1 MISIKLPES
10 KRPVEGVLCKGLC
23 QIYPSKLQILFAKE
37 IQLAKVEN
45 YTKKKLA
52 SIRRKGLYRRLK
64 TITTIDK
71 MQIQIDGNR
80 AINFCSNDYLGLSQN
95 PALLRT
101 AKTKL
106 HQISQ
111 CSSRL
116 VSGNSPDI
124 QMLEDILAN
133 HRKTE
138 GALVY
143 STGYMANLGVLTAM
157 ADQNSVIY
165 SDEFNHSSIIDGCRL
180 SGATI
185 KIFCH
190 NNASDLQRLIDT
202 DKNLSS
208 VRKFIITEGIFSMN
222 GNIANLSEICQLAK
236 DANAITILDDAH
248 GDFILGRS
256 KDYSGTADLLGVSRF
271 IDIHISSLS
280 KAIGCFGG
288 YIAASHYIRE
298 LLINKSRQLI
308 YTSAL
313 PSHLCRAAATA
324 MSVASTGLLQKKLRR
339 NVEYF
344 VKALRNLGLANG
356 NYSSPIIPILIGDE
370 KTTVSISNFLLKK
383 GVFIQAIR
391 FPTVRKGRAQLRI
404 SLTAIHDREELDL
417 ALASL
422 DTAGRRYKLF

>member
-1 MISIKLPES
+1 LINL
-10 KRPVEGVLCKGLC
+10 EG
-23 QIYPSKLQILFAKE
+23 YAM
-37 IQLAKVEN
+37 
-45 YTKKKLA
+45 KKLE
-52 SIRRKGLYRRLK
+52 SIRRKSLYRRLNIIA
-64 TITTIDK
+64 TIEK
-71 MQIQIDGNR
+71 MQIQLDGNR

-95 PALLRT
+95 PIVLRT
-101 AKTKL
+101 VKTKL

-143 STGYMANLGVLTAM
+143 SNGYMANLGVLTAM
-157 ADQNSVIY
+157 ADKNSVIY
-165 SDEFNHSSIIDGCRL
+165 SDEFNHSSIVDGCRL

-185 KIFCH
+185 KIFSH
-190 NNASDLQRLIDT
+190 NNVSDLHRLIDT
-202 DKNLSS
+202 DKNLNS

-222 GNIANLSEICQLAK
+222 GNIANLSKICQLAK

-256 KDYSGTADLLGVSRF
+256 KDYSGTADLLGVSRL

-288 YIAASHYIRE
+288 YIAASHYVRE

-313 PSHLCRAAATA
+313 PSHLCRAAATSI
-324 MSVASTGLLQKKLRR
+324 SVASTGLLQKKLRR

-344 VKALRNLGLANG
+344 VKALRNLGLATG
-356 NYSSPIIPILIGDE
+356 NYNGPIIPILIGDE
-370 KTTVSISNFLLKK
+370 KITVSISKFLLKK
-383 GVFIQAIR
+383 GVFIRAIR
-391 FPTVRKGRAQLRI
+391 FPTVMKGRAQLRI
-404 SLTAIHDREELDL
+404 SLSAIHDREQLDF

-422 DTAGRRYKLF
+422 EIVGKRYKLF

>member
-1 MISIKLPES
+1 MTNL
-10 KRPVEGVLCKGLC
+10 EG
-23 QIYPSKLQILFAKE
+23 YA
-37 IQLAKVEN
+37 
-45 YTKKKLA
+45 KKKLE
-52 SIRRKGLYRRLK
+52 SIRRKSLYRRLNIIA
-64 TITTIDK
+64 TIEK

-95 PALLRT
+95 PTMLRT
-101 AKTKL
+101 VKTKL

-271 IDIHISSLS
+271 VDIHISSLS

-313 PSHLCRAAATA
+313 PSHLCRAAAT
-324 MSVASTGLLQKKLRR
+324 SITVASTGLLQKKLRR

-344 VKALRNLGLANG
+344 VKALRNLGLATG
-356 NYSSPIIPILIGDE
+356 NYSGPIIPILIGDE
-370 KTTVSISNFLLKK
+370 KITVSISNFLLKK